1 MKDKIL
7 IGALGLA
14 LLCGCHSSNTS
25 SSYGGYGSNNAMA
38 TLPAQTQQLIISDIQ
53 SNPGLYQQ
61 RQGEDYNTYVIRMEH
76 ASSRWLTPEEYKYAE
91 YRSAAASAAIQQ
103 AASMGLVN
111 AKAQNLMWQEAVKTE
126 RAQAEIWDARADV
139 QSSKRSI
146 NRDKVGTY
154 KDTTRGVS
162 DTVGGV
168 SDTFKNTKS
177 MIDNFN
183 SIFD

>member
-1 MKDKIL
+1 MKNKIL

-14 LLCGCHSSNTS
+14 LLCGCQSNNAG
-25 SSYGGYGSNNAMA
+25 SSYGGYHSNNAMSA
-38 TLPAQTQQLIISDIQ
+38 LPVQTQQLMISDIQ

-61 RQGEDYNTYVIRMEH
+61 RQGEDYNAYVVRIQSY
-76 ASSRWLTPEEYKYAE
+76 SSRWLTPEEYQYAE
-91 YRSAAASAAIQQ
+91 YRAAASTAAIQQ

-111 AKAQNLMWQEAVKTE
+111 ARAQNLMWQEAVKTE
-126 RAQAEIWDARADV
+126 RAQAEIWDARADT
-139 QSSKRSI
+139 QYSKRRI

-154 KDTTRGVS
+154 KDTTTGIA

-168 SDTFKNTKS
+168 SDTFRNTRS
-177 MIDNFN
+177 TIDNFK